1 MVYVM
6 DRRSEKNS
14 LFFCLG
20 LTTIGQMVGNGNRH
34 NYWLSHVHQTTQ
46 DQQQTNSDYSNC
58 RIVELVK
65 HMKSTFVWRS
75 VSNII
80 EIIHMILK
88 SAAFFRPFPFW
99 QTLSLAFG
107 SNLFKYT
114 VFTRLTD
121 CHFGGVVLCVTNTHS
136 HTSRDRHRHT
146 IRSFGT
152 QTIFVERSIFFD
164 LRSHIRGTVRKHLPP
179 LDNTSY
185 SWNLQHTHISVGL
198 GAVDERKYT
207 PK

>member
-1 MVYVM
+1 MFVLLKCWSTINILLAEESIQWNQSKARACMKRKPNVIMVYVM

-88 SAAFFRPFPFW
+88 SAAFFRPFPF
-99 QTLSLAFG
+99 
-107 SNLFKYT
+107 
-114 VFTRLTD
+114 
-121 CHFGGVVLCVTNTHS
+121 
-136 HTSRDRHRHT
+136 
-146 IRSFGT
+146 
-152 QTIFVERSIFFD
+152 
-164 LRSHIRGTVRKHLPP
+164 
-179 LDNTSY
+179 
-185 SWNLQHTHISVGL
+185 
-198 GAVDERKYT
+198 
-207 PK
+207 